1 MGKNVALVL
10 SSGGARGFAHIGA
23 IKVLLQHGYNIT
35 SVAGTSMG
43 ALVGAIYAA
52 GQLDEFEEW
61 VRTLDVM
68 EVLKLTDISL
78 SSKGFVKGKKVME
91 KLKEIVPERSIEE
104 LNIPYCAVATNF
116 IKGKEKVFTEGSL
129 FNAIRASIS
138 IPTVFQPWQIGDDY
152 FVDGGLVN
160 PIPINRVKREK
171 GDLLA
176 VVNVNAD
183 IPYDGVPEENE
194 KKKDEEKD
202 NKFIKKVRE
211 IQSKSEKHIPD
222 HKKDDIGLFNLNN
235 RSIGIMLRQIASLTL
250 KNYETDIM
258 IEISSHSFST
268 YDFYK
273 AGEIISEG
281 ERAASL
287 ALEGNTMKQW

>member
-35 SVAGTSMG
+35 SVAGTSRG
-43 ALVGAIYAA
+43 ALVGAIHAA
-52 GQLDEFEEW
+52 GQLGEFEEW
-61 VRTLDVM
+61 VRTLDMM

-78 SSKGFVKGKKVME
+78 SSKGFVKGKKIIE

-104 LNIPYCAVATNF
+104 LHIPYCAVATNF
-116 IKGKEKVFTEGSL
+116 IKGEEKVFTEGNL

-138 IPTVFQPWQIGDDY
+138 IPTFFQPWQIGDDY

-183 IPYDGVPEENE
+183 IPYEEVPEENE
-194 KKKDEEKD
+194 KKQDEEKN
-202 NKFIKKVRE
+202 NKFIKKIRE
-211 IQSKSEKHIPD
+211 IQSKSEKHIPE

-235 RSIGIMLRQIASLTL
+235 RSIGIMLRQIAALTL

-273 AGEIISEG
+273 AGEIIDEG
-281 ERAASL
+281 ERAATR
-287 ALEGNTMKQW
+287 ALDSGTVKQ